1 MDENTQGAKIRA
13 KKGATL
19 PPGSILLAACLN
31 LLAVIFLGDTI
42 SVGSQVI
49 PTNNWKKCLALKH
62 AWSDKFL
69 KQRFRIFVSEFPCLI
84 HLARVFCIRIIADLF
99 YRFAEQIHTIW

>member
-19 PPGSILLAACLN
+19 PPGLILLAACLN

-49 PTNNWKKCLALKH
+49 PTNNWEKCLALKH
-62 AWSDKFL
+62 AYSDKFPFL
-69 KQRFRIFVSEFPCLI
+69 KIKSYVLR
-84 HLARVFCIRIIADLF
+84 IRISMLDTYGNSFLHSNF
-99 YRFAEQIHTIW
+99 C